1 MKKAFKRKR
10 PNLPHLESLY
20 ENPRLSRSNR
30 EWKWINIMLYSHRQ
44 PVPRREADRSA
55 CSACKTRGTRA
66 SPSLTPSNTHHHN
79 SQLNTQTHSD
89 FPKPLE
95 QGFST
100 SRHWCARQIVLRG
113 QGHVAT
119 VLSTSN
125 IRELVILPVRTQSW
139 ETFHSQPNLN
149 VYKSLHIIY
158 RVILRRAQVLWG
170 QEDRNLNSESIHHL
184 VGWLKQVTTLIR
196 GLRKITFLKINIKW
210 TLN

>member
-100 SRHWCARQIVLRG
+100 SHHWCARQIVLRG

-149 VYKSLHIIY
+149 VLQTTSHYLQSNTEESTGT
-158 RVILRRAQVLWG
+158 LRSRRPQFEFWINPPLSW
-170 QEDRNLNSESIHHL
+170 
-184 VGWLKQVTTLIR
+184 VT
-196 GLRKITFLKINIKW
+196 
-210 TLN
+210 